1 MLDTTIVAPHEAAVT
16 DMCFCQASDSQTT
29 LLLSAS
35 KDGRFKAWQLAT
47 QTEGKAD
54 TNQQLSRRVG
64 LRLWLIPRSPTLTP
78 ADGGPS
84 WSCDFVGA
92 YRGLVPECCCFS
104 ADGSLLAVGFQEVV
118 TVWSPVSWELLTTL
132 SQPPNPIRSEPK
144 LRSSVWVAVAQSSEH
159 MYFYQN
165 VHFSA
170 CAYERD
176 KSRTDLHSFQEGTE
190 VFMCSQQFFCMIAKV
205 SFPFLFSFFLKNG
218 GGEKVIQLF
227 CQLPGAPLHN
237 HHL

>member
-1 MLDTTIVAPHEAAVT
+1 MAKGSLTLTSCSFVLDTTIVAPHEAAVT

-54 TNQQLSRRVG
+54 TNQQLW

-118 TVWSPVSWELLTTL
+118 TVWSPISWELLTTL

-144 LRSSVWVAVAQSSEH
+144 LLLKRLGSCRSKRQTRV
-159 MYFYQN
+159 FL
-165 VHFSA
+165 
-170 CAYERD
+170 
-176 KSRTDLHSFQEGTE
+176 TDLHLFQEGTE
-190 VFMCSQQFFCMIAKV
+190 VIMCSQQFFCMIAKV
-205 SFPFLFSFFLKNG
+205 SFPFLFSFF
-218 GGEKVIQLF
+218 F
-227 CQLPGAPLHN
+227 
-237 HHL
+237 